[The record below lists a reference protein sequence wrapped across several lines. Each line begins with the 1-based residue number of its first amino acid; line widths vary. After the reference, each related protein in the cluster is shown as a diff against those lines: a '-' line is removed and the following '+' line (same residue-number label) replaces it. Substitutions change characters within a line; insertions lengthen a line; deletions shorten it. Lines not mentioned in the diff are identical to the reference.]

1 MKRNFGT
8 LTLLVVILIAA
19 TIGCDRATQQ
29 MIPVGPTPSDETMPP
44 MPGSDEESANQLTL
58 AETYDHTR
66 NGARLIMA
74 YDAATNTF
82 KGTVENTTNAVLQQV
97 RVEIHLSNSQGPDP
111 TDPELGP
118 TTPVDLAP
126 GQKIPVELIAV
137 AEPFDMW
144 VAHPEVGPMSS
155 GGGGEGGGE
164 HGGTGGEGPEGAG
177 EGGGEGAG
185 GGAETGG
192 AAPEGAEGGGEHAGG
207 VEGAEG
213 GGN

>member
-8 LTLLVVILIAA
+8 LTLLVVVMLMAA
-19 TIGCDRATQQ
+19 LGCGRTTPP
-29 MIPVGPTPSDETMPP
+29 MIPTESDASDGMMPTMT
-44 MPGSDEESANQLTL
+44 GSDEESANQLTL

-66 NGARLIMA
+66 KGARLIMK

-82 KGTVENTTNAVLQQV
+82 IGTVENTTNAILQQV
-97 RVEIHLSNSQGPDP
+97 RVEIHLFNSQGPNP

-118 TTPVDLAP
+118 TTPRDLAP
-126 GQKIPVELIAV
+126 GEIIPIELVAV

-155 GGGGEGGGE
+155 GGGEGGGE
-164 HGGTGGEGPEGAG
+164 HGGAGGEGDAEGGEGGGAG
-177 EGGGEGAG
+177 EG
-185 GGAETGG
+185 
-192 AAPEGAEGGGEHAGG
+192 
-207 VEGAEG
+207 GAEG

>member
-8 LTLLVVILIAA
+8 LTLLVVILMAA
-19 TIGCDRATQQ
+19 AIGCERTTPP
-29 MIPVGPTPSDETMPP
+29 MIPIESDASEGMMPP
-44 MPGSDEESANQLTL
+44 MTGSDEESANQLTL

-82 KGTVENTTNAVLQQV
+82 TGTVENTTNAILQQV
-97 RVEIHLSNSQGPDP
+97 RVEIHLFNSQGPNP

-118 TTPVDLAP
+118 TTPKDLAP
-126 GQKIPVELIAV
+126 GEIMPIELMAV
-137 AEPFDMW
+137 NEPFDMW

-164 HGGTGGEGPEGAG
+164 HGGGGTEAGG
-177 EGGGEGAG
+177 EGGGEG
-185 GGAETGG
+185 
-192 AAPEGAEGGGEHAGG
+192 
-207 VEGAEG
+207 GAEG